1 MNFHIL
7 TLFTEM
13 FRSPLSDGIVGRA
26 QRNGLVNIN
35 LYDIRKYTHDRHR
48 KVDDYQFG
56 GGAGMLFKPEPMFEG
71 IESIRLSA
79 NLEDSVP
86 IILLSPQGR
95 RLNQRIVEEIS
106 TQKEVVL
113 ICGRYEGVDERIRK
127 YLVTDEISIGD
138 YVLSGGELASM
149 VLIDAVSRLISGVVG
164 SIESTQD
171 DSFTTGLLQHPQY
184 TRPSKFRGWE
194 VPEILVSG
202 NHAQIEIWRRQESL
216 RRTFILRPELL
227 ESADLTNEDIL
238 FIDSL
243 QKKK

>member
-1 MNFHIL
+1 MFH
-7 TLFTEM
+7 
-13 FRSPLSDGIVGRA
+13 SPLSDGIVGRA
-26 QRNGLVNIN
+26 QKNGLVNIS
-35 LYDIRKYTHDRHR
+35 LYDIRKYTHDRHS

-56 GGAGMLFKPEPMFEG
+56 GGAGMLFKPEPVFEG
-71 IESIRLSA
+71 VESIRLSA
-79 NLEDSVP
+79 KLEDSVP

-95 RLNQRIVEEIS
+95 RLNQNIVEEIS

-194 VPEILVSG
+194 VPEVLVSG
-202 NHAQIEIWRRQESL
+202 NHAQIDNWRRQESL

-243 QKKK
+243 QKQK

>member
-1 MNFHIL
+1 
-7 TLFTEM
+7 M

-26 QRNGLVNIN
+26 QRNGLVNIS

-71 IESIRLSA
+71 VESIRLSA
-79 NLEDSVP
+79 KLEDSVP

-95 RLNQRIVEEIS
+95 TLNQRIVEEIS
-106 TQKEVVL
+106 TQKEVIL

-184 TRPSKFRGWE
+184 TRPSNFRDWE

-202 NHAQIEIWRRQESL
+202 NHAQIAIWRRQESL

-243 QKKK
+243 QNQK